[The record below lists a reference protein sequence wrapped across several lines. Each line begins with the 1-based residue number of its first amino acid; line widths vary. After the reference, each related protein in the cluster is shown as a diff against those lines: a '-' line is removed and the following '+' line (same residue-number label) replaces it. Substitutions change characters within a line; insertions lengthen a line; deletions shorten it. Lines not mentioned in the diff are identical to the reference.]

1 MFFQIHDMYCTAI
14 RRTRACG
21 DHMGQCTT
29 RDDVVL
35 DPNIVATR
43 RASGKGPTLIVP
55 FRRTA
60 HHPTFECTKDLESL
74 CFVNALHV
82 CILFPLFYS

>member
-1 MFFQIHDMYCTAI
+1 
-14 RRTRACG
+14 
-21 DHMGQCTT
+21 MGQCTI
-29 RDDVVL
+29 RDDAVL

-43 RASGKGPTLIVP
+43 RASGKGPLLIVP
-55 FRRTA
+55 FRRTS
-60 HHPTFECTKDLESL
+60 HHPTFQCTKDLESL